1 MDEKLKDELLNSIAD
16 IIHNL
21 SIIIYKIEK
30 TFPQTQALT
39 PSFVGDSSDDTDE

>member
-1 MDEKLKDELLNSIAD
+1 MKDELLHSIAD
-16 IIHNL
+16 VIHNL

-30 TFPQTQALT
+30 RFPQTQAMT